1 MTARSWLVLL
11 GAVVLL
17 GVCLVLQTTGSPWAT
32 VPAWAFWVAV
42 VVAMVVRVVRSRSL
56 REALRPAGQGI
67 DEVQDL
73 YLGRIRPPVEYG
85 ASAGPVAALVE
96 AVPDDPLADG
106 RVTLEPAPDVRPLD
120 AAR

>member
-1 MTARSWLVLL
+1 MTARSWAALL

-17 GVCLVLQTTGSPWAT
+17 GVCLVLQATASPWAA
-32 VPAWAFWVAV
+32 VPAWAFWGAV
-42 VVAMVVRVVRSRSL
+42 VVALIARVVRSRSL

-85 ASAGPVAALVE
+85 DAAGPVAALVE
-96 AVPDDPLADG
+96 QVPSDPLAGG
-106 RVTLEPAPDVRPLD
+106 RVTLEPAPDDRPPD
-120 AAR
+120 GAR